1 MSEVQTYLNEFK
13 KKVISEAKRN
23 LRKQNTSG
31 NLSKSLKSRVKESK
45 NSIEITFNMDAYGF
59 FQDRGVHGKKSSYIE
74 NKGSPYR
81 YKDKAPPTK
90 AFHRWAIKKG
100 ITTGKDPKTG
110 RFVSIKSLKFAL
122 SRHIYNHG
130 IKATLFFTKPFTK
143 YTKKL
148 PNEII
153 ERYKLDVDKLF
164 SQIEKTTL
172 KDKK

>member
-1 MSEVQTYLNEFK
+1 MSEVQKYLDEFK
-13 KKVISEAKRN
+13 RSVISEAKRN
-23 LRKQNTSG
+23 LRKQNTTG

-45 NSIEITFNMDAYGF
+45 NSIEITFNMEPYGF
-59 FQDRGVHGKKSSYIE
+59 FQDRGVKGKKSGRSLSGF
-74 NKGSPYR
+74 K

-130 IKATLFFTKPFTK
+130 IKPTLFFTKPFEK
-143 YTKKL
+143 HYKKF
-148 PNEII
+148 PDEII
-153 ERYKLDVDKLF
+153 KRYGLDVEKLF
-164 SQIEKTTL
+164 SQIEKINL

>member
-59 FQDRGVHGKKSSYIE
+59 FQDRGVQGKKSGRSLSGF
-74 NKGSPYR
+74 K

-122 SRHIYNHG
+122 SRHVYNHG
-130 IKATLFFTKPFTK
+130 IKPTLFFTKPFTK

-153 ERYKLDVDKLF
+153 EKYKLDVDKLF